1 MILIYFTNKLIK
13 VLLICLFI
21 CWWRDKWNTKIII
34 LDNFMFNTMWFL
46 LFTQHEDA
54 SVNMFDHMMK
64 VNNLFPS
71 FREYNL
77 LEKDLIFIKELIA
90 GTALVDTSNSQVS

>member
-1 MILIYFTNKLIK
+1 MKRQMK
-13 VLLICLFI
+13 H
-21 CWWRDKWNTKIII
+21 RII

-64 VNNLFPS
+64 ENNLFPS

-77 LEKDLIFIKELIA
+77 SEKDLIFIKELIA